1 MKIFQ
6 NFNPNNLTFSLPSQF
21 HVSSIQIAHVSFNRK
36 VDSPIGRNIH
46 ILAIKALFVI
56 PNLHYTYVKSI
67 LTIVTIIAGRLSD
80 NKISVLWHASL
91 Q

>member
-6 NFNPNNLTFSLPSQF
+6 NFNPNNLTFLYHLL

-46 ILAIKALFVI
+46 ILAIKALFAI
-56 PNLHYTYVKSI
+56 PNLHYTYVKST
-67 LTIVTIIAGRLSD
+67 LTIATIIAGRLSD
-80 NKISVLWHASL
+80 NKISVL
-91 Q
+91 